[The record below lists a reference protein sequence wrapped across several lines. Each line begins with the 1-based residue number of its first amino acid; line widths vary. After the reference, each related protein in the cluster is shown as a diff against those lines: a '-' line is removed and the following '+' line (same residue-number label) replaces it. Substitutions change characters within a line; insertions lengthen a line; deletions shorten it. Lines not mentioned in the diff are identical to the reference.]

1 MNEKDVKRILESS
14 KENLLER
21 VKGWKS
27 VSSDTVILSALILE
41 ELGEWDSIVE
51 SMEDFCDHN
60 NSNWGSTKIE
70 FFRSYYVADFRELKT
85 RIKNNSLANRNHL
98 NLVGDSLDRI
108 AVSLIVWLL
117 SSAVTALIVYIG
129 TLNEAMGNK
138 GQMVIQIIYAIVCL
152 YAVVSIVLNLKNA
165 ANQLRR
171 HK

>member
-1 MNEKDVKRILESS
+1 MNESDVKLILESS
-14 KENLLER
+14 KENLLR
-21 VKGWKS
+21 WVKGWKS
-27 VSSDTVILSALILE
+27 VSADKTILSALILE

-51 SMEDFCDHN
+51 SMDDFCDHH

-85 RIKNNSLANRNHL
+85 RIKNNSLSNRNHL

-129 TLNEAMGNK
+129 TLNEAMGKK
-138 GQMVIQIIYAIVCL
+138 GLMVIQVIFAIVCV
-152 YAVVSIVLNLKNA
+152 YAVVSIVWNLKNA